1 MRGDRARSTRSS
13 TASRWLL
20 APAVIGIFWGAPL
33 VARELEAGTHRL
45 VWNQSVT
52 RTRWLATKLGP
63 DRAAAMVVAGVLSL
77 LLSWWAGPIDD
88 AQIAGRRRRR
98 IVGASRIGPP
108 LFISRGIAPIGYF
121 LFAFALGVLAGTLIR
136 RTVAAMAVTA
146 VVFTLVQLAVPQFVR
161 AHLNPVVTTTTVT
174 PDNLGG
180 FMLSGEGGPVVEMRV
195 LRTAA
200 PGASMIGNE
209 TIGPDGKV
217 ANSLPSVAG

>member
-1 MRGDRARSTRSS
+1 
-13 TASRWLL
+13 
-20 APAVIGIFWGAPL
+20 
-33 VARELEAGTHRL
+33 
-45 VWNQSVT
+45 
-52 RTRWLATKLGP
+52 
-63 DRAAAMVVAGVLSL
+63 MVVAGALGL

-88 AQIAGRRRRR
+88 AQIAGQEAQG

-121 LFAFALGVLAGTLIR
+121 LFAFAVGVLAGTLIR

-180 FMLSGEGGPVVEMRV
+180 FMLSGEGRAGGRDARPDRRAGRLDDRQRDDRPRRQGRELAPVV
-195 LRTAA
+195 
-200 PGASMIGNE
+200 
-209 TIGPDGKV
+209 
-217 ANSLPSVAG
+217 AG